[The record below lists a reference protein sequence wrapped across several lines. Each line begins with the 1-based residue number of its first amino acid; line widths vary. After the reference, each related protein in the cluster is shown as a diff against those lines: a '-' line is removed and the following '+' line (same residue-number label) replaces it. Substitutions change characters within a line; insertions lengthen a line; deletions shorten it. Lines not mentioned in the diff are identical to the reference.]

1 MAKRITREP
10 PIRDDERVRLEAA
23 LKHIRR
29 HFAKGTE
36 YNFQDTADAAGM
48 SAYHF
53 HRRFRLC
60 FGFTVKQEATRLQIE
75 KAKELLLKGRSC
87 RAVAKECGFSTESHL
102 TTRFQQIV
110 GEVPTR
116 WRNEQRGES

>member
-1 MAKRITREP
+1 MAKRLRREP
-10 PIRDDERVRLEAA
+10 PIRDDERVRFVAA

-29 HFAKGTE
+29 HFAKGTH
-36 YNFQDTADAAGM
+36 YDFRNAADVAGM

-75 KAKELLLKGRSC
+75 KAKQLLLAGRSC

-116 WRNEQRGES
+116 WRNEQRDES